1 VTSVVVDTNVLLSFL
16 LDRDPDQ
23 QRRAAELLEAAS
35 ARSLVL
41 VLHQQVLTELV
52 YVLLNVYHQSR
63 GATAEIVSDLLALPG
78 VQTLDS
84 LEWGQVL
91 RMWPEPL
98 HDFADAAL
106 AACRSGGHDAVAT
119 FDVTFARALQ
129 ELGLRSY
136 WDDVLRIRETDEE
149 NQY

>member
-1 VTSVVVDTNVLLSFL
+1 MAKSTITSKGQTTVPRQVREHLGVGPGDTLAWDTVGG
-16 LDRDPDQ
+16 
-23 QRRAAELLEAAS
+23 A
-35 ARSLVL
+35 V
-41 VLHQQVLTELV
+41 HELV
-52 YVLLNVYHQSR
+52 YVLLNVYDQRR

-106 AACRSGGHDAVAT
+106 AAACRSGGHDAVAT

-136 WDDVLRIRETDEE
+136 WDLT
-149 NQY
+149 